1 MSMTSADL
9 RSLLTLVYKLVFLS
23 VGLYM
28 DLSGRL
34 GVNVFD
40 TLSKA
45 VGGLLGGLG
54 LYSQW
59 DRWFLTEK
67 CECPSNTLS
76 QQTSPIARLKSR
88 PRPPGGADQPSR
100 HPV

>member
-9 RSLLTLVYKLVFLS
+9 RSLLYKLVFLS

-28 DLSGRL
+28 VLSGRL

-45 VGGLLGGLG
+45 VGGLLGGLRFG
-54 LYSQW
+54 LTVGPMVS
-59 DRWFLTEK
+59 DRK
-67 CECPSNTLS
+67 M
-76 QQTSPIARLKSR
+76 
-88 PRPPGGADQPSR
+88 
-100 HPV
+100 

>member
-28 DLSGRL
+28 VLSGRL
-34 GVNVFD
+34 GVDVFD

-45 VGGLLGGLG
+45 VGGLLGGLRFVLTVG
-54 LYSQW
+54 PMVS
-59 DRWFLTEK
+59 DRK
-67 CECPSNTLS
+67 M
-76 QQTSPIARLKSR
+76 
-88 PRPPGGADQPSR
+88 
-100 HPV
+100 

>member
-34 GVNVFD
+34 GVC
-40 TLSKA
+40 LRLW
-45 VGGLLGGLG
+45 VGFWGGLG

-67 CECPSNTLS
+67 CE
-76 QQTSPIARLKSR
+76 
-88 PRPPGGADQPSR
+88 
-100 HPV
+100 

>member
-34 GVNVFD
+34 GGKRQRSTVL
-40 TLSKA
+40 TLI
-45 VGGLLGGLG
+45 
-54 LYSQW
+54 YW
-59 DRWFLTEK
+59 
-67 CECPSNTLS
+67 
-76 QQTSPIARLKSR
+76 
-88 PRPPGGADQPSR
+88 
-100 HPV
+100 

>member
-28 DLSGRL
+28 VLSGRL
-34 GVNVFD
+34 GV
-40 TLSKA
+40 
-45 VGGLLGGLG
+45 G
-54 LYSQW
+54 

-67 CECPSNTLS
+67 CE
-76 QQTSPIARLKSR
+76 
-88 PRPPGGADQPSR
+88 
-100 HPV
+100 

>member
-1 MSMTSADL
+1 MSMTSEDL

-28 DLSGRL
+28 VLSGRL

-40 TLSKA
+40 SCGWA
-45 VGGLLGGLG
+45 SGGLG

-67 CECPSNTLS
+67 CE
-76 QQTSPIARLKSR
+76 
-88 PRPPGGADQPSR
+88 
-100 HPV
+100 

>member
-28 DLSGRL
+28 VLSDRL

-45 VGGLLGGLG
+45 VGGLLG
-54 LYSQW
+54 
-59 DRWFLTEK
+59 
-67 CECPSNTLS
+67 
-76 QQTSPIARLKSR
+76 A
-88 PRPPGGADQPSR
+88 
-100 HPV
+100 

>member
-9 RSLLTLVYKLVFLS
+9 RSLLTLVYKLVFIS

-67 CECPSNTLS
+67 CE
-76 QQTSPIARLKSR
+76 
-88 PRPPGGADQPSR
+88 
-100 HPV
+100 

>member
-28 DLSGRL
+28 VLSGRL

-45 VGGLLGGLG
+45 VGGFWGLRFG
-54 LYSQW
+54 LTVGPMVS
-59 DRWFLTEK
+59 DRK
-67 CECPSNTLS
+67 M
-76 QQTSPIARLKSR
+76 
-88 PRPPGGADQPSR
+88 
-100 HPV
+100 

>member
-28 DLSGRL
+28 VLSGRL

-45 VGGLLGGLG
+45 VASLLAWVGFCGLRFVLTVGPMV
-54 LYSQW
+54 S
-59 DRWFLTEK
+59 DRK
-67 CECPSNTLS
+67 M
-76 QQTSPIARLKSR
+76 
-88 PRPPGGADQPSR
+88 
-100 HPV
+100 